1 MERRGASAYWGF
13 PCQGAAWLR
22 GDGGWR
28 DCSTGRAQ
36 RRLQGQHGPPPLRAR
51 HGCRRRVVCGLATV
65 PLAHGSVLL
74 EKLMSA
80 EGVRAVI
87 GDHDAAELD
96 AVDAAVIEF
105 ADN

>member
-1 MERRGASAYWGF
+1 
-13 PCQGAAWLR
+13 
-22 GDGGWR
+22 
-28 DCSTGRAQ
+28 
-36 RRLQGQHGPPPLRAR
+36 
-51 HGCRRRVVCGLATV
+51 
-65 PLAHGSVLL
+65 VLL